1 MSLSR
6 IVLVFVAAAP
16 LSFGASKEIQ
26 ELQRDVAMLQDQL
39 RSMQKDFGD
48 RLVTTQTLVQTT
60 LDAVNRTNNLVN
72 VMENKFN
79 DAMKQQQQSVAAPVM
94 SVGTKLDQM
103 SEDFRAVR
111 ESVLDMNTRMGKL
124 DAKMADLQNLINTL
138 RTAPPPPPGSPAS
151 GDGVNPA
158 AQVPA
163 GPPAGVSAETLYTN
177 GYRDYVGGKYDIG
190 MQEFTDYLRYFPTT
204 AFASNAQYYIG
215 DIYYRRQ
222 DYANAQQA
230 FDAVLERYADG
241 NKTPDALYMK
251 GQSLIGLG
259 KNDAAA
265 AEFRDVIR
273 RFPDS
278 DIAAKAKA
286 RLKEMGLS
294 VGATSSKRRAH

>member
-1 MSLSR
+1 
-6 IVLVFVAAAP
+6 
-16 LSFGASKEIQ
+16 
-26 ELQRDVAMLQDQL
+26 
-39 RSMQKDFGD
+39 
-48 RLVTTQTLVQTT
+48 
-60 LDAVNRTNNLVN
+60 
-72 VMENKFN
+72 
-79 DAMKQQQQSVAAPVM
+79 
-94 SVGTKLDQM
+94 
-103 SEDFRAVR
+103 
-111 ESVLDMNTRMGKL
+111 
-124 DAKMADLQNLINTL
+124 MADLQNLINTL

>member
-6 IVLVFVAAAP
+6 ILFVFVAVAP

-39 RSMQKDFGD
+39 RGMQKDFGD

-138 RTAPPPPPGSPAS
+138 RAPAPPPPGSSTDGLTTQAPAPS
-151 GDGVNPA
+151 
-158 AQVPA
+158 
-163 GPPAGVSAETLYTN
+163 GPPAGMSAETLYTN
-177 GYRDYVGGKYDIG
+177 GFRDYVGGKYDLA
-190 MQEFTDYLRYFPTT
+190 MQEFTDYLRYFPSTT
-204 AFASNAQYYIG
+204 FASNAQYYIG

-251 GQSLIGLG
+251 GQSLMQLG

-273 RFPDS
+273 RFPDT

-286 RLKEMGLS
+286 RLKEMGLN
-294 VGATSSKRRAH
+294 VGATTSKRRAH

>member
-1 MSLSR
+1 MSLTR
-6 IVLVFVAAAP
+6 ILSVFVLIAP

-39 RSMQKDFGD
+39 RTMQKEFGD
-48 RLVTTQTLVQTT
+48 RLTTQTLVQTT
-60 LDAVNRTNNLVN
+60 LDAVSRSNNLMN

-79 DAMKQQQQSVAAPVM
+79 EAMKQQQQSVAAPVL

-124 DAKMADLQNLINTL
+124 DAKMADLQNLINTM
-138 RTAPPPPPGSPAS
+138 RAPAPPPPGATSSDGLTAPAQS
-151 GDGVNPA
+151 
-158 AQVPA
+158 PA
-163 GPPAGVSAETLYTN
+163 GPPPGLSAETLYSN
-177 GYRDYVGGKYDIG
+177 GFRDYMGGKYDLA
-190 MQEFTDYLRYFPTT
+190 MQEFTDYLKYFPTT
-204 AFASNAQYYIG
+204 TFASNAQYYIG

-222 DYANAQQA
+222 DYSNASQS

-251 GQSLIGLG
+251 GQSLMQLG

-265 AEFRDVIR
+265 AEFRDVVR
-273 RFPDS
+273 RFPET

-294 VGATSSKRRAH
+294 VGVTSTKRRPR